1 MISSLSWPV
10 KTVPST
16 PVSLLLLPYAL
27 LPAQFC
33 GWHWPKQTRMLHW
46 NLMLLL
52 AGNLKALNTAVRTP
66 NDRSY
71 SHSPKI
77 DGSVA
82 HPLSSVT
89 RYSFS
94 PSSSIVWATVRVH
107 TVFRHGQK
115 LDQRLIFLLVADL

>member
-1 MISSLSWPV
+1 MDRIDKDAPRYIRSHTMISSLSWPV

-33 GWHWPKQTRMLHW
+33 GWHWPKQTLILHW
-46 NLMLLL
+46 NRMLLL
-52 AGNLKALNTAVRTP
+52 AGNLNALKLAVRTP
-66 NDRSY
+66 RFLSY
-71 SHSPKI
+71 CHSPKM

-89 RYSFS
+89 C
-94 PSSSIVWATVRVH
+94 
-107 TVFRHGQK
+107 
-115 LDQRLIFLLVADL
+115 